1 MINWRA
7 LSSWGEFE
15 VQSGC
20 LWTEVLFFC
29 VFVCE
34 DMNILRMGIISD
46 FRVFFPLSAVGW
58 WINITLRKQQDL
70 ISLFVVKDDR
80 RQRWVKR
87 RFSQEILLLT
97 WFLFV
102 RSITFCFLCIILRF
116 APLRDASRFF
126 TGRVTVRLQG
136 VDSCHPL
143 VLASHPRASF
153 ISASF
158 SAFLRNGFWWFA
170 SFVSLFQSEGSR
182 ACIGLG
188 ITFWPFTFGIS
199 ARCRAAGTAL
209 SIGSATYSNKNF
221 LIVFF
226 PQVCGCCGDHYRQN
240 ESY

>member
-1 MINWRA
+1 MATKNWKRSSDSCAFFFKLTTIVLKTTRLAMINWRA

-102 RSITFCFLCIILRF
+102 RSIT
-116 APLRDASRFF
+116 
-126 TGRVTVRLQG
+126 
-136 VDSCHPL
+136 
-143 VLASHPRASF
+143 
-153 ISASF
+153 
-158 SAFLRNGFWWFA
+158 
-170 SFVSLFQSEGSR
+170 
-182 ACIGLG
+182 
-188 ITFWPFTFGIS
+188 
-199 ARCRAAGTAL
+199 
-209 SIGSATYSNKNF
+209 
-221 LIVFF
+221 
-226 PQVCGCCGDHYRQN
+226 
-240 ESY
+240 